1 MPETG
6 RSNEPETRLE
16 FTELRYAVTDRVA
29 SITFDRPD
37 RLNAWTPTLEAEL
50 REAIRRAQANDE
62 VRCAVLTGAGRGF
75 CAGMDMA
82 VLAAARPPVPQA
94 PSDDDLAQRY
104 GYLGGFDKPLIAAI
118 NGAAAGVGLC
128 LTLHADLRYV
138 AAGAKLSFPYARRG
152 LVAEHGTAW
161 LLPRL
166 IGPMHAADLLLT
178 GRTVMAEEADRM
190 GLACLL
196 PGEGFLDAVLA
207 RAGEIANAASPRAT
221 RIIKQQLRAARYQTL
236 GQATRDADREI
247 AACRDTDDFREGV
260 QHFLD
265 KRAPRF
271 TGH

>member
-1 MPETG
+1 M
-6 RSNEPETRLE
+6 E
-16 FTELRYAVTDRVA
+16 FTELRYAVTGRVA

-50 REAIRRAQANDE
+50 REAIRRAQADDD

-82 VLAAARPPVPQA
+82 VLAAGRPPVPQA

-118 NGAAAGVGLC
+118 NGAASGVGLC

-166 IGPMHAADLLLT
+166 IGPMHTADLLLT
-178 GRTVMAEEADRM
+178 GRTVMAEEADGM

-196 PGEGFLDAVLA
+196 PAEGFLDAVLA
-207 RAGEIANAASPRAT
+207 RAADIANTASPRAT
-221 RIIKQQLRAARYQTL
+221 RVIKQQLRTARYQTL
-236 GQATRDADREI
+236 GQATRGADREM
-247 AACRDTDDFREGV
+247 AACRDTEDFREGV

-271 TGH
+271 TGR